1 MATALQNIM
10 TANAFYFVLFYFFR
24 IIILLGIRHR
34 KSQSSP
40 LLASALV
47 LFQHQGALIT
57 QHQTKLLGE
66 ELLPAHIL

>member
-1 MATALQNIM
+1 M

-24 IIILLGIRHR
+24 IIILLGIRYR

-47 LFQHQGALIT
+47 LFQRQGALIT